1 MLVSMTGFG
10 RSESK
15 EGVRKLSVE
24 LKSLNNRFLDISLH
38 CPRDLNSLEEKIRQ
52 TISGFAKR
60 GRIDCSISYQY
71 SGEDAYEI
79 QVNLPLALAY
89 QKGVAALAEATSL
102 KEPVTL
108 SQLLTL
114 PDVVRVDRHSEE
126 VDVIWLELEIL
137 LRQALTEFAEMRI
150 KEGFRLEEDFRL
162 RLSMIET
169 MSQTIL
175 VRAPFVVAEY
185 RKKLQAKIQELLSSV
200 QLEETRLLIE
210 VAVMANRSDI
220 TEELVRLASHIQQF
234 YQLLDDKTEP
244 VGRKLDFLLQEMNRE
259 VNTIGSKASDYEI
272 GKTVVSLK
280 AELEKMREQIQNIE

>member
-24 LKSLNNRFLDISLH
+24 LKSVNNRFLDISLR

-52 TISGFAKR
+52 TISGFARR
-60 GRIDCSISYQY
+60 GRIDCSVSYQY

-89 QKGVAALAEATSL
+89 QKGAAVLAEASALQET
-102 KEPVTL
+102 VTL

-114 PDVVRVDRHSEE
+114 PDVVRVERRNED
-126 VDVIWLELEIL
+126 VAVIWQELELL
-137 LRQALTEFAEMRI
+137 LRQALSEFAAMRAQ
-150 KEGFRLEEDFRL
+150 EGLRLEEDFRL
-162 RLSMIET
+162 RLMMIQT
-169 MSQTIL
+169 MSQSIL
-175 VRAPFVVAEY
+175 ERAPLVVAEY
-185 RKKLQAKIQELLSSV
+185 SQKLQAKMLELLNGV
-200 QLEETRLLIE
+200 QVEETRLLTE
-210 VAVMANRSDI
+210 VAMMANRSDI
-220 TEELVRLASHIQQF
+220 TEELVRLASHVQQF

-244 VGRKLDFLLQEMNRE
+244 VGKKLDFLLQEMNRE
-259 VNTIGSKASDYEI
+259 VNTIGSKASDFEI
-272 GKTVVSLK
+272 GKNVVNLK